1 MTSQNKYSW
10 KNKLIKKTKC
20 KEVPQNTEDMYTNTK
35 CPMYYVVLCSVLFC
49 SFFPL
54 CFFLSVFFSILFF
67 SMNDLFIFSVVVRL
81 VFFHSFSI
89 VWSLVL
95 GMISLPQ
102 WSIKKK
108 QKILSKEKSSME
120 RTNTNASH
128 CHVFLLT
135 ENLFEQFFYISLL
148 TLLIYV

>member
-67 SMNDLFIFSVVVRL
+67 YEWFIYFLCRSSTRLLSLFFYRLITCPRYDLVTAVIN
-81 VFFHSFSI
+81 
-89 VWSLVL
+89 
-95 GMISLPQ
+95 
-102 WSIKKK
+102 KKK